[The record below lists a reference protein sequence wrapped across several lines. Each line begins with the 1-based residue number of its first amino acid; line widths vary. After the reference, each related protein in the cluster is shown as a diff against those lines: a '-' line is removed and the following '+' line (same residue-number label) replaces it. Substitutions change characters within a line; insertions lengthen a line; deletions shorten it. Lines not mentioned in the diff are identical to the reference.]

1 MDSMHSRELH
11 RFGWAGFAK
20 HNRAMSQAA
29 AASRA
34 AIIRSLGMSL
44 AVPASWEL
52 VMKLRDVMSTDAE
65 LVARSHTHR
74 GG

>member
-1 MDSMHSRELH
+1 
-11 RFGWAGFAK
+11 
-20 HNRAMSQAA
+20 
-29 AASRA
+29 
-34 AIIRSLGMSL
+34 MSL